1 LEEFLSQTKASIR
14 CFPTFPGDDQID
26 GVEYVAVA
34 RDRRAFRTGRQ
45 DYTSTAPNRRYSDLI
60 TQRLL
65 IAAIEDGSSP
75 YSMAE
80 LVHLAAQCTASEDA
94 ANKVERQVIKSAAAL
109 LLEGR
114 IGEQFDSIVTGAS
127 EKGTWVRLVSLP
139 VEGRLM
145 QGFEGVDVGDRINV
159 RLNSVDVNRGY
170 INFSKIDSAR
180 QTQSRKLDQRKQAA
194 HTSWAP

>member
-1 LEEFLSQTKASIR
+1 M
-14 CFPTFPGDDQID
+14 
-26 GVEYVAVA
+26 
-34 RDRRAFRTGRQ
+34 
-45 DYTSTAPNRRYSDLI
+45 
-60 TQRLL
+60 
-65 IAAIEDGSSP
+65 AAIEEEPSP

-80 LVHLAAQCTASEDA
+80 LMHLAAQCTASEDA

-145 QGFEGVDVGDRINV
+145 QGFEGADVGERIDV
-159 RLNSVDVNRGY
+159 RLDSVDVNRGY
-170 INFSKIDSAR
+170 INFSKVDS
-180 QTQSRKLDQRKQAA
+180 SRRIR
-194 HTSWAP
+194 SRN